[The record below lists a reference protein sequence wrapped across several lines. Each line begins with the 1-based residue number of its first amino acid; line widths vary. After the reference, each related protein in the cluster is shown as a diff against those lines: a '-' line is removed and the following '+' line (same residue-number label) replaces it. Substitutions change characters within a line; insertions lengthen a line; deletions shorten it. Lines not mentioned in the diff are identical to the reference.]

1 MGSGL
6 LNPVLLIVKP
16 PHNRRKSRRCE
27 AAARRIRLDVLGVA
41 ALLAFAAPGHGA
53 VQSAEK
59 LLPDETLVL
68 ISAPD
73 WTKLSALYHDSAY
86 GRFWN
91 DPAMKPIK
99 DRFISRW
106 QEEMVK
112 PLARELGVSLDNYGG
127 LLQGQ
132 LTLAVTRNGWQGKA
146 DVPPG
151 FLLLLDTRDKSAV
164 LRTNLSALRQQWVAA
179 GKTMRTE
186 KLRDL
191 EFSVFPTSSTN
202 LPGTLRKLFPK
213 PYEFQGPPGQVGAVK
228 APPGSDVEAGY
239 VDLLLE
245 AISGL
250 LMAGNELVVG
260 QVDSLLIVGNSLRA
274 VENVAIRLTGGALP
288 ALGEVA
294 AYQASHQALFRD
306 APLYGWVNVKAL
318 IEVASRKPDA
328 KPETQAPDPFD
339 IIPPEKIVSA
349 TGLAGVNTVA
359 CSLQASNEGLSL
371 QLSVGVPEANRQGLF
386 RILAGEARETVPP
399 PFVPAEA
406 VSFQRWRLDGQKT
419 WATLE
424 KILTDASSQS
434 VSTINWILETAGA
447 RAKEKDPAFDLKKT
461 LTTNL
466 GDDIITYAKGP
477 RGDSPAELRSRRS
490 ILLLGSPS
498 TEQLTAALKALFV
511 IFPQGDTISEREFL
525 SRKIFSVP
533 MPPASLITG
542 TPARPDAAGTL
553 HFAASTGYVALS
565 TDAALLEEYLRSS
578 QTPPKPLRERAG
590 LPQAAE
596 KVGGPGTCLF
606 GYEDQAE
613 AMRATFDA
621 MKKDPGSAANA
632 NSLGLFP
639 GVPGLSGGERHF
651 KGWMDYSL
659 APPFEKVAPYFYFT
673 VYGGS
678 ASVDGLTFK
687 FHAPT
692 PPTLKSNAVVKAAN

>member
-1 MGSGL
+1 M
-6 LNPVLLIVKP
+6 KP
-16 PHNRRKSRRCE
+16 PHNRRQNRRCD
-27 AAARRIRLDVLGVA
+27 AAARRIRFDALGVA
-41 ALLAFAAPGHGA
+41 VLLAFAAAGNAA
-53 VQSAEK
+53 VPDAEK

-73 WTKLSALYHDSAY
+73 WTKLSALYRDSAY

-112 PLARELGVSLDNYGG
+112 PLERELGVSLETYGS

-132 LTLAVTRNGWQGKA
+132 LTLALTRNGWQGKA

-151 FLLLLDTRDKSAV
+151 FLLLMDTRDKSPV
-164 LRTNLSALRQQWVAA
+164 LSTNLAALRKQWVAA

-191 EFSVFPTSSTN
+191 EFSVFPTSSN
-202 LPGTLRKLFPK
+202 NIPSTLRKLFPK
-213 PYEFQGPPGQVGAVK
+213 PYEFQGPPGQVGSNKLA
-228 APPGSDVEAGY
+228 PGSEVEAGN

-245 AISGL
+245 TISGL
-250 LMAGNELVVG
+250 LTAGNELVVG
-260 QVDSLLIVGNSLRA
+260 QAGSLLIVGNSVKA
-274 VENVAIRLTGGALP
+274 VEKIAIRLTGGALP

-294 AYQASHQALFRD
+294 AYQASHQVLFRD

-318 IEVASRKPDA
+318 LDVTNRKPAD
-328 KPETQAPDPFD
+328 KPETEAPDPFD
-339 IIPPEKIVSA
+339 VIPPEKIVSA

-359 CSLQASNEGLSL
+359 CSLQASNEGLSI
-371 QLSVGVPEANRQGLF
+371 QLSIGVPEANRQGLF
-386 RILAGEARETVPP
+386 RILAGEARETVVP
-399 PFVPAEA
+399 PFIPADA

-424 KILTDASSQS
+424 KMLTDASSQS
-434 VSTINWILETAGA
+434 VSTINWILDTAGA
-447 RAKEKDPAFDLKKT
+447 RAKEKDPAFDLKKV
-461 LTTNL
+461 LVGNL
-466 GDDIITYAKGP
+466 GDDMITYEKGP
-477 RGDSPAELRSRRS
+477 RGESPAELRLRPS

-498 TEQLTAALKALFV
+498 TEQLTAAFKALFV
-511 IFPQGDTISEREFL
+511 IFPQGDTITEREFL

-542 TPARPDAAGTL
+542 TPARPGPAGTL
-553 HFAASTGYVALS
+553 HFAAGTGYVALS
-565 TDAALLEEYLRSS
+565 TDATLLEEYLRSS

-590 LPQAAE
+590 LAQAAE
-596 KVGGPGTCLF
+596 KVGGAGTCLF

-613 AMRATFDA
+613 AMRATFAA

-639 GVPGLSGGERHF
+639 GLPGLSGGERHF

-678 ASVDGLTFK
+678 ANVDGLTLK
-687 FHAPT
+687 FYAPT
-692 PPTLKSNAVVKAAN
+692 PPGLRSNAVVKAAD